1 MRDCI
6 DRRGFRKNVC
16 IVLRNNELKVLIGRR
31 INDQGWQFPQGGVHS
46 GETYKEAMYR
56 ELYEEVGLTKDD
68 VKIIASSSR
77 LFFYKLPKDLINYR
91 KKPLC
96 LGQKQKWYLLEL
108 SNQKATPDLAIADD
122 PEFDRYEWIDYWEPA
137 NRVISFKQN
146 VYKHALRHLNR
157 ISSH

>member
-1 MRDCI
+1 MRDSI

-16 IVLRNNELKVLIGRR
+16 IVLRNTELKVLIGRR

-108 SNQKATPDLAIADD
+108 SNQKATPDLAIADV

-146 VYKHALRHLNR
+146 VYKHALKHLNR

>member
-1 MRDCI
+1 
-6 DRRGFRKNVC
+6 
-16 IVLRNNELKVLIGRR
+16 LRNTELKVLIGRR

-68 VKIIASSSR
+68 VKIIASSSS

-108 SNQKATPDLAIADD
+108 SNQKATPDLAIADV

-146 VYKHALRHLNR
+146 VYKHALKHLNR